1 VSGFSPDGQWWWD
14 GHQWAPVSQVVI
26 PDLPEAQTERAR
38 QLIARRDQLRDASGL
53 TRWPIFP
60 AGLSLLAGIPYLVI
74 QRRFFKAYRQWAVDM
89 LASATSHLL
98 GPDEPLIAGEPSVT
112 RPLFSQLAIPD
123 LGVVVTAA
131 HVLVLRMDQANGQP
145 RWIALAARADAVQVE
160 APTPVFSQPTI
171 IVRSGSQWWSIQGSS
186 RVMRPEP
193 VISAW
198 KRAAAS

>member
-1 VSGFSPDGQWWWD
+1 VSVLSEDCQWWWD
-14 GHQWAPVSQVVI
+14 GRQWTAVSQVVI
-26 PDLPEAQTERAR
+26 PDLPEAQTEHAR
-38 QLIARRDQLRDASGL
+38 QLIARRDQLRDASSLAG
-53 TRWPIFP
+53 WPIFP

-74 QRRFFKAYRQWAVDM
+74 EHRFFQAYRRWALDM
-89 LASATSHLL
+89 LASATSYLL

-131 HVLVLRMDQANGQP
+131 HVLVLRMDQVNGQP
-145 RWIALAARADAVQVE
+145 RWITLAARADAVRVE

-171 IVRSGSQWWSIQGSS
+171 VVRSGSQWWSIQGAP

-193 VISAW
+193 VVSAW
-198 KRAAAS
+198 KRAVAT